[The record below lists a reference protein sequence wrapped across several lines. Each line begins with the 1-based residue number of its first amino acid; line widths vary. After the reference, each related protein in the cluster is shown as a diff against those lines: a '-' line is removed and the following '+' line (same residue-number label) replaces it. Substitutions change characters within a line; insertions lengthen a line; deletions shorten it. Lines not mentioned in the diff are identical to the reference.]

1 MLTEDADKILW
12 ILSLNAMTYSLAGNL
27 LVASTIITDN
37 LFARGVCLMMQHDEN
52 GAIAV
57 MLNRPIWPPPAEL
70 LQLITGGSHLESQ
83 DSTPVSKLSRL
94 DSGTTESLPIPPAPN
109 TPPAGF
115 IHFGGPLSG
124 PVLAIHGSLTLAEA
138 QTGSGIYVAAQKDHL
153 EQLIREKISD
163 YRLIIG
169 HAGWASGQ
177 LEAEIDAGLWHVLP
191 ATADLVFGGQGDLW
205 PVLLRRATATSL
217 ARWIG
222 APDNLDAMALN

>member
-1 MLTEDADKILW
+1 
-12 ILSLNAMTYSLAGNL
+12 MTYSLAGNL
-27 LVASTIITDN
+27 LVASTMVTETV
-37 LFARGVCLMMQHDEN
+37 FARGVCLMMQHDDS

-70 LQLITGGSHLESQ
+70 MQLITGGSLTESQ
-83 DSTPVSKLSRL
+83 DSEAVPKHSRL
-94 DSGTTESLPIPPAPN
+94 DSGTAGLLASAPAPG

-138 QTGSGIYVAAQKDHL
+138 QTGTGIYVAAQKDHL

-177 LEAEIDAGLWHVLP
+177 LEAEIDAGLWHILP
-191 ATADLVFGGQGDLW
+191 ATAELVFGGAADLW
-205 PVLLRRATATSL
+205 PVLIRRATATSL

-222 APDNLDAMALN
+222 APDNPDAMALN

>member
-1 MLTEDADKILW
+1 
-12 ILSLNAMTYSLAGNL
+12 MTYSLAGNL
-27 LVASTIITDN
+27 LVASTMVTDTV
-37 LFARGVCLMMQHDEN
+37 FARGVCLTMQHDDN

-70 LQLITGGSHLESQ
+70 IQLITGGNLTESQ
-83 DSTPVSKLSRL
+83 DSKPVPKLSRL
-94 DSGTTESLPIPPAPN
+94 DSGAAELLPSSPTPGA
-109 TPPAGF
+109 PPAGF

-124 PVLAIHGSLTLAEA
+124 PILAIHASLTLAEA
-138 QTGSGIYVAAQKDHL
+138 QTGTGIYVAAQKDHL

-191 ATADLVFGGQGDLW
+191 ATADLVFGGAVDLW
-205 PVLLRRATATSL
+205 PVLIRRATATSL

-222 APDNLDAMALN
+222 APDNPDAMTLN